1 MCLIV
6 KDELNRIVGQ
16 LEDAAAALNDLSMA
30 ILHEAIEAGQ
40 GERPEIEKRVS
51 QARRAV
57 EKAIHHL
64 ASDSE
69 SVNGD

>member
-40 GERPEIEKRVS
+40 GERPAIEKRVS